1 MPGMSSAL
9 PARAALP
16 RGGQPQISLDNGL
29 TVASFGRE
37 VEMLHTRTRP
47 KKVLLLASNGQRC
60 SFLLKV
66 SSVPR
71 IEPQP
76 AWPRALALSE
86 GGDACGCPYAG
97 S

>member
-1 MPGMSSAL
+1 MPGMSSTL

-16 RGGQPQISLDNGL
+16 HGCQPQVSLDNGL

-66 SSVPR
+66 SFSLDSSFGPPGR
-71 IEPQP
+71 EH
-76 AWPRALALSE
+76 WSE
-86 GGDACGCPYAG
+86 GGDAFARPCAG
-97 S
+97 P